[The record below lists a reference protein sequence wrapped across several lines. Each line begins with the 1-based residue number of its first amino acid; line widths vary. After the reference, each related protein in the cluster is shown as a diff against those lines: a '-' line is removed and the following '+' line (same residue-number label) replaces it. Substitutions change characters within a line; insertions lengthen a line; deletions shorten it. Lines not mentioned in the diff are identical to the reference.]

1 MIYRPILFGSESKG
15 NLKSN
20 AQVNRL
26 FDIKN
31 TALIIIDVQEKLISA
46 ISNSDELKMNILK
59 ISEACDFLN
68 VAKYITEQNPEKLG
82 NSVKE
87 ILKGN
92 ELINISKMS
101 FSCAECEDLI
111 KELKSR
117 KIKNILLVGL
127 ETHICIL
134 QSAFDLYR
142 IGFNVQVIADSVM
155 SRKRVDHEI
164 AIKRFSQSGIQV
176 TTTET
181 AIFEL
186 CKTALHPN
194 FRELSRIVKGTKN

>member
-1 MIYRPILFGSESKG
+1 MIYRPNLFRSEYKG
-15 NLKSN
+15 NSKLNSK
-20 AQVNRL
+20 ANRL

-31 TALIIIDVQEKLISA
+31 TALIIIDVQEKLISV
-46 ISNSDELKMNILK
+46 IPNSDDLIMNILK

-68 VAKYITEQNPEKLG
+68 VSKYITEQNPEKLG
-82 NSVKE
+82 NTVKE
-87 ILKGN
+87 IIKGN
-92 ELINISKMS
+92 ELSNISKMS
-101 FSCAECEDLI
+101 FSCAESEDLI
-111 KELKSR
+111 KKLKSR
-117 KIKNILLVGL
+117 KIVNILLVGI

-155 SRKRVDHEI
+155 SRKRIDHEI
-164 AIKRFSQSGIQV
+164 AIKRISHSGIQV

-186 CKTALHPN
+186 CKTARHPK